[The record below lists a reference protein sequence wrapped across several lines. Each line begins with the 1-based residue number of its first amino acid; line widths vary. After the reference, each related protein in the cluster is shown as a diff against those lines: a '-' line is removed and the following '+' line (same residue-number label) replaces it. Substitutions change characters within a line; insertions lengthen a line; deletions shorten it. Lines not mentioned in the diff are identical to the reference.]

1 MTKSKEQ
8 KNSKTQLP
16 SVDLEQ
22 LESSESHSVSDY
34 EVLPSLDDQEQDSLS
49 ESSEDDFIEITRS
62 DKDESETDSS
72 EEELNLPILSEKL
85 PALSDPSSNKLNQ
98 YLKEISRYD
107 LLSREQELALA
118 KALKETGDVEIAKKL
133 VVSNLRLV
141 VKIAMEYKYAY
152 SNVMDLIQEGNVG
165 LMKAVSLYDPDKGA
179 KLSYY
184 ASWWIRSYVLKFILD
199 NFRLVKIGTTN
210 DQKKLFYN
218 LMREKQRLLSM
229 GIDPDHKTLAENLD
243 VSEKAV
249 ALMDMRLGESGS
261 EISIDHKVSDES
273 SQTFGD
279 FLSSGE
285 DFTEDISYQQSLNL
299 LQDNLDDFISTLK
312 ERDREIFQ
320 KRLLDEA
327 PASLQ
332 AIADDYGVSRER
344 IRQIEARLLKNLKL
358 YMGKFIR

>member
-1 MTKSKEQ
+1 MSDK
-8 KNSKTQLP
+8 KNKKTDIIEVTNAP
-16 SVDLEQ
+16 PV
-22 LESSESHSVSDY
+22 
-34 EVLPSLDDQEQDSLS
+34 EVLPSLDDNSSIETLALD
-49 ESSEDDFIEITRS
+49 SSEDTISVGSKS
-62 DKDESETDSS
+62 DLEA
-72 EEELNLPILSEKL
+72 ELEGELLPSLSEKL
-85 PALSDPSSNKLNQ
+85 PAVTDASTNNLNQ
-98 YLKEISRYD
+98 YLKEISRYE

-118 KALKETGDVEIAKKL
+118 KALKETGDIDIAKKL

-165 LMKAVSLYDPDKGA
+165 LMKAVSLYDSDKGA

-218 LMREKQRLLSM
+218 LMKEKQRLM
-229 GIDPDHKTLAENLD
+229 NEGINPDHKTLAENLD

-249 ALMDMRLGESGS
+249 ALMDMRLGESGGEVS
-261 EISIDHKVSDES
+261 LDHKVAEGSN
-273 SQTFGD
+273 QNFGD

-312 ERDREIFQ
+312 ERDREIFN

-332 AIADDYGVSRER
+332 SIADDYGVSRER

-358 YMGKFIR
+358 YMSTYIR

>member
-1 MTKSKEQ
+1 VTKK
-8 KNSKTQLP
+8 KNDPNSKKNIPTTEVVEVLDAVEKK
-16 SVDLEQ
+16 VD
-22 LESSESHSVSDY
+22 SSDV
-34 EVLPSLDDQEQDSLS
+34 EVLPSLDDAVVVDA
-49 ESSEDDFIEITRS
+49 SEDDVIDMTPETSKEEI
-62 DKDESETDSS
+62 
-72 EEELNLPILSEKL
+72 LPTISEKL
-85 PALSDPSSNKLNQ
+85 PAVTDASTNKLNQ
-98 YLKEISRYD
+98 YLKEISRYK
-107 LLSREQELALA
+107 LLSRDQELALA
-118 KALKETGDVEIAKKL
+118 KALKETGDVEVAKKL
-133 VVSNLRLV
+133 VVANLRLV

-152 SNVMDLIQEGNVG
+152 SNVMDLIQEGNIG

-184 ASWWIRSYVLKFILD
+184 ASWWIKSYVLKFILD

-218 LMREKQRLLSM
+218 LMKEKQRLINM

-261 EISIDHKVSDES
+261 EISIDHKVSDDS
-273 SQTFGD
+273 NQTFGD

-285 DFTEDISYQQSLNL
+285 DFTEDISYQQSLKL
-299 LQDNLDDFISTLK
+299 LQENLDEFVSTLK

-358 YMGKFIR
+358 YMTQFIR

>member
-1 MTKSKEQ
+1 VTKKKDKS
-8 KNSKTQLP
+8 NSNNLT
-16 SVDLEQ
+16 
-22 LESSESHSVSDY
+22 SSTEIV
-34 EVLPSLDDQEQDSLS
+34 EVLDAKVRQPDVEILPSLDDDEKVISDSSEDEFIDITPETEKSESEELTLPTLS
-49 ESSEDDFIEITRS
+49 ES
-62 DKDESETDSS
+62 
-72 EEELNLPILSEKL
+72 L
-85 PALSDPSSNKLNQ
+85 PAVTDPSTNKLNQ
-98 YLKEISRYD
+98 YLKEIGRYD

-118 KALKETGDVEIAKKL
+118 KALKETGDVEVAKKL

-218 LMREKQRLLSM
+218 LMKEKQRLLNM
-229 GIDPDHKTLAENLD
+229 GINPDHKTLAENLD
-243 VSEKAV
+243 VSEKSV
-249 ALMDMRLGESGS
+249 AIMDARLSDTGGEV
-261 EISIDHKVSDES
+261 SIDNKVSDES
-273 SQTFGD
+273 NQTFGD

-285 DFTEDISYQQSLNL
+285 DFTEDISYQQSLKL
-299 LQDNLDDFISTLK
+299 LQDNLDDFVSTLK

-327 PASLQ
+327 PSSLQ

-358 YMGKFIR
+358 YMGNFIR